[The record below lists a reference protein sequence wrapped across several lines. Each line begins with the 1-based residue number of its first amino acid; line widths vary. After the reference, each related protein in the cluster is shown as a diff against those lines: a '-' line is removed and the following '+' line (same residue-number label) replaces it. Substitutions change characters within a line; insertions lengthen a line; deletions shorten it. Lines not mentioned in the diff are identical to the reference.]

1 MTSEISLFLACA
13 VGYLLGS
20 LSFAR
25 IVIRLFAHNEQVHA
39 HAVLLDEGEVPASVS
54 GVGGTSAAAVLGP
67 RYGLL
72 VVGLDMLKVAIPVLV
87 FRLAFPEAPYYL
99 LVALAGIAGHNWPIY
114 YGFRGGRGFSCTLG
128 ALLVIDP
135 LAVVVTPLLA
145 LFIGTVIARS
155 VTIAYVG
162 WLPLLIPWFWIRTGE
177 AALILFAVALNVL
190 FTLATWPEIA
200 EMLRYRREGRLDDY
214 VSALES
220 SSVQR
225 RAIQRMIERFD
236 IRSRIP
242 MLRKSKPR

>member
-1 MTSEISLFLACA
+1 MNHEISLTLACV

-25 IVIRLFAHNEQVHA
+25 IVIRLFAPSAQVHA
-39 HAVLLDEGEVPASVS
+39 HAVSLDEGTAAASVS

-72 VVGLDMLKVAIPVLV
+72 VVGLDMLKVAVPVLL
-87 FRLAFPEAPYYL
+87 FRLAFPGTYYYL
-99 LVALAGIAGHNWPIY
+99 LVALAGIVGHNWPIY
-114 YGFRGGRGFSCTLG
+114 YRFRGGRGFSCTLG
-128 ALLVIDP
+128 ALVVIDP

-145 LFIGTVIARS
+145 LFIGTVFARS

-190 FTLATWPEIA
+190 FALATWPEIA
-200 EMLRYRREGRLDDY
+200 EILRYRREGRLDDY
-214 VSALES
+214 VAALES

-236 IRSRIP
+236 IRTRIQT
-242 MLRKSKPR
+242 LRKNLSE